1 MLGRLSRRCV
11 DFVRATRNVLAPNW
25 AVGSERISRP
35 SSRVARHPNMAN
47 PKRKLSRAS
56 KGHRRAHLALERAQ
70 LVRCTHCGAMIKP
83 HTICKACGHY
93 RGRHILAADNS

>member
-1 MLGRLSRRCV
+1 
-11 DFVRATRNVLAPNW
+11 
-25 AVGSERISRP
+25 
-35 SSRVARHPNMAN
+35 MAN

-83 HTICKACGHY
+83 HTICTACGPY
-93 RGRHILAADNS
+93 RGRHILAADNG